1 MANIQKADPQVRC
14 KAIKSLIIGA
24 MVGIGLF
31 LLFNS
36 LIGNLNQWIENNAE
50 FLVEHHYVAFLIML
64 VPVAP
69 VIALSIYLIRY
80 AGKIVTAQRFPPPD
94 TPVIRDVRVVEGKAA
109 VMRGR
114 LVQLLC
120 GIILLAASAIPLLI
134 WYIFYSVSCSE
145 NCFIWVF

>member
-50 FLVEHHYVAFLIML
+50 FLVEHHYVAFLMML

-94 TPVIRDVRVVEGKAA
+94 TPVISDVRVVEGKARRYAEQAGTTA
-109 VMRGR
+109 VRDNLAGSIGHPAAD
-114 LVQLLC
+114 LVYLL
-120 GIILLAASAIPLLI
+120 
-134 WYIFYSVSCSE
+134 
-145 NCFIWVF
+145 